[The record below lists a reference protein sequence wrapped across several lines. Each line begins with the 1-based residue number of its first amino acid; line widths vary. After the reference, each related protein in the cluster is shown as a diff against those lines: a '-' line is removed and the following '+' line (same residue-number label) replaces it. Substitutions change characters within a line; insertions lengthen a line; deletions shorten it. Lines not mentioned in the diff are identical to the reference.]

1 MERQQKSQPILDDFR
16 KWLLKKSTQTPPK
29 GLLGK
34 AVSYSLRQWDRLVGY
49 MKDGCLPLDNNA
61 AENCIRPFVVGRK
74 NWLFAGTPEGAAAS
88 AVLYSLVES
97 AKANGLEPFSYFRFI
112 FDKLPLAETLE
123 DLEALLPW
131 NLNRDKLLVVAGAG
145 G

>member
-1 MERQQKSQPILDDFR
+1 MAV
-16 KWLLKKSTQTPPK
+16 KKIYPDSAKGPSWQGDIICVETVGSAGGISAGRPSTH
-29 GLLGK
+29 
-34 AVSYSLRQWDRLVGY
+34 
-49 MKDGCLPLDNNA
+49 DNNA

-74 NWLFAGTPEGAAAS
+74 NWLFSGTPEGAAAS

-97 AKANGLEPFSYFRFI
+97 AKANGLEPYSYFRYI
-112 FDKLPLAETLE
+112 FEKLPVAETLE

-131 NLNRDKLLVVAGAG
+131 NLNRDKLLREVGVG